1 MAIKATTLPK
11 VLPGTFEALCSLHWP
26 RPIHDD
32 VDYDN
37 AARIVDRLALLPERT
52 ADQEDYLE
60 AISTL
65 IEKYDK
71 DHFPAEPSDAIE
83 TLKFLTDAH
92 DMSASDLGRL
102 LGNRTLGAAI
112 LRGQRKISRT
122 NAKRLADRFKV
133 SPALFFQP

>member
-1 MAIKATTLPK
+1 MAKTTMLPK
-11 VLPGTFEALCSLHWP
+11 ILPETFEELCTLHWP

-32 VDYDN
+32 VDYEN
-37 AARIVDRLALLPERT
+37 AATMVDRLALLLKRT

-65 IEKYDK
+65 IEKYDN
-71 DHFPAEPSDAIE
+71 DHFPTKPSGALD
-83 TLKFLTDAH
+83 TLKFLVDAH

-112 LRGQRKISRT
+112 LRGDRKISRA
-122 NAKRLADRFKV
+122 NAKKLADRFKV
-133 SPALFFQP
+133 SPALFFQL